1 MYFRTHTKERP
12 YECHLCERKF
22 NEKPSLKNHIRN
34 HTGEKVFGCNIC
46 DERFIQKHQ
55 LLSHR
60 RKTGHWIPG
69 TEPPPKKS
77 RPIKFGTKRK
87 KGTKESKIEPVP
99 EPDIG
104 PKLESQPGID
114 A

>member
-1 MYFRTHTKERP
+1 MHFRTHTGERP
-12 YECHLCERKF
+12 YKCHICERKF
-22 NEKPSLKNHIRN
+22 NEKPSLKAHIRN

-69 TEPPPKKS
+69 TEPPPKKP
-77 RPIKFGTKRK
+77 RPVKLGTKRK
-87 KGTKESKIEPVP
+87 KAAKEPKIEPVP
-99 EPDIG
+99 DID
-104 PKLESQPGID
+104 PKLKSQSRVD
-114 A
+114 T